1 MEEPSKQSVFGRHSK
16 ESHTMTMTLQI
27 NCSPAKT
34 AMGIP
39 HVQWE
44 MNPPRHS
51 VLSMFSLLEGIYSK
65 NTRYVTHL
73 PKFRVAPSTGM
84 LSNLVCLVR
93 E

>member
-1 MEEPSKQSVFGRHSK
+1 
-16 ESHTMTMTLQI
+16 MTLQI

-51 VLSMFSLLEGIYSK
+51 VLSMFSLLE
-65 NTRYVTHL
+65 
-73 PKFRVAPSTGM
+73 STQKS
-84 LSNLVCLVR
+84 LDTLL
-93 E
+93 